1 MVMPN
6 CKEGTPH
13 AFIKP
18 TTHLLIT
25 ALNKGVRGVV
35 GEGVRGVVGEG
46 GERGGLGEG
55 VRGVVWARG

>member
-35 GEGVRGVVGEG
+35 GEGVRGVV
-46 GERGGLGEG
+46 
-55 VRGVVWARG
+55 WARG